1 MIPIPLDTLL
11 QLIRAAS
18 GTGYSGWLKEIAAK
32 QGILT
37 HELPAISKRSNNPA
51 DISRATVWRWNKES
65 NLPKPVKFNGSTR
78 WKLSDLEAW
87 EQQKSGS
94 AM

>member
-1 MIPIPLDTLL
+1 MVITPQSQYLSDKAV
-11 QLIRAAS
+11 AAR
-18 GTGYSGWLKEIAAK
+18 YEV
-32 QGILT
+32 
-37 HELPAISKRSNNPA
+37 
-51 DISRATVWRWNKES
+51 SRATVWRWNKES